1 MDGWIDGLIPTTCY
15 HEWDWLLVHVY
26 FERRFSFDMHM
37 PFSTCFGI
45 ERCSFHTTCEFQV
58 WFCSRCQ
65 VPDVTDYM
73 FD

>member
-45 ERCSFHTTCEFQV
+45 ERCSFHTTYLRISSFV
-58 WFCSRCQ
+58 LFPMSDVRC
-65 VPDVTDYM
+65 D
-73 FD
+73 